1 MCSHKIPE
9 GRLWASIFSTMTAP
23 LVAAASGTAWPIT
36 LLCGI
41 VGTLLSLGIRRIT
54 AATEINGKVFWVIQ
68 WLWAVFLLPRILKMC
83 GQSWQTEQGSGELI
97 PLTLL
102 LLAVCASLKGP
113 DRSARIGSVLFW
125 ILWILYLVLLAAG
138 MPGIRP
144 GRLKTVMTTVRPGM
158 LLTFLLPAGAQ
169 LLPRTG
175 RQKVAWALLPILFGV
190 AVSVCTFG
198 TLSAGIAET
207 TSLGFYEAVRSMRLF
222 GVAERFEA
230 FLSVGLTLGWF
241 SQLSL
246 MLGIA
251 GVAADKVRSG
261 CGNWGI
267 WLAAGTCALLL
278 ALDIPLETIWLDV
291 LGIVIWC
298 LIPAIAAAFCRKKIF
313 NKK

>member
-1 MCSHKIPE
+1 M
-9 GRLWASIFSTMTAP
+9 
-23 LVAAASGTAWPIT
+23 
-36 LLCGI
+36 
-41 VGTLLSLGIRRIT
+41 
-54 AATEINGKVFWVIQ
+54 
-68 WLWAVFLLPRILKMC
+68 LP
-83 GQSWQTEQGSGELI
+83 
-97 PLTLL
+97 
-102 LLAVCASLKGP
+102 
-113 DRSARIGSVLFW
+113 
-125 ILWILYLVLLAAG
+125 
-138 MPGIRP
+138 
-144 GRLKTVMTTVRPGM
+144 KTVMTTVRPGM

-198 TLSAGIAET
+198 TLSAEIAET

-246 MLGIA
+246 ILGIA